1 MAKHGENIRKRRD
14 GRWEG
19 RYIKGRRPD
28 GTALWGYVYSRSYQ
42 NVRKMLLARKAESA
56 YYSLTTE
63 NPTFEE
69 LGRIWLASLND
80 SIKPS
85 TKAHY
90 RYTMERYLFP
100 VFGNAPIKSLD
111 ERRLEQGLSQVFRPH
126 NLQHKPLGRSMARE
140 CLILTR
146 RICKYACHL
155 RMMRPVQLEV
165 ALPQGTPTQ
174 TVPLSEEE
182 QEKVCSFVMRAPTPR
197 KIGLLLGMQ
206 MGLRIGEI
214 CGLQWGDFDF
224 VNETVTIR
232 RTVQRISFE
241 DGHTKVVVQQPKTK
255 TSFRKIPV
263 PSPLIPVLR
272 CLGGELPEN
281 VWVLSGNAEKPV
293 EPRCYRKSIRHYLCD
308 AGVRSVNPHML
319 RHTFASTS
327 LHAGCDVKTLSEL
340 LGHSDTSVTLKR
352 YVHTDLSRMRLEM
365 ERIFGLKSRSPV

>member
-42 NVRKMLLARKAESA
+42 DVRKMLLARKAESA

-100 VFGNAPIKSLD
+100 VVGNAPIKSLD

-174 TVPLSEEE
+174 TVPLLTWVSL
-182 QEKVCSFVMRAPTPR
+182 RAEA
-197 KIGLLLGMQ
+197 L
-206 MGLRIGEI
+206 
-214 CGLQWGDFDF
+214 
-224 VNETVTIR
+224 
-232 RTVQRISFE
+232 
-241 DGHTKVVVQQPKTK
+241 
-255 TSFRKIPV
+255 
-263 PSPLIPVLR
+263 
-272 CLGGELPEN
+272 
-281 VWVLSGNAEKPV
+281 
-293 EPRCYRKSIRHYLCD
+293 
-308 AGVRSVNPHML
+308 
-319 RHTFASTS
+319 
-327 LHAGCDVKTLSEL
+327 
-340 LGHSDTSVTLKR
+340 
-352 YVHTDLSRMRLEM
+352 
-365 ERIFGLKSRSPV
+365 

>member
-42 NVRKMLLARKAESA
+42 DVRKMLLARKAESA
-56 YYSLTTE
+56 YYSLSTE

-140 CLILTR
+140 
-146 RICKYACHL
+146 
-155 RMMRPVQLEV
+155 
-165 ALPQGTPTQ
+165 
-174 TVPLSEEE
+174 
-182 QEKVCSFVMRAPTPR
+182 
-197 KIGLLLGMQ
+197 
-206 MGLRIGEI
+206 
-214 CGLQWGDFDF
+214 
-224 VNETVTIR
+224 
-232 RTVQRISFE
+232 
-241 DGHTKVVVQQPKTK
+241 
-255 TSFRKIPV
+255 
-263 PSPLIPVLR
+263 
-272 CLGGELPEN
+272 
-281 VWVLSGNAEKPV
+281 
-293 EPRCYRKSIRHYLCD
+293 
-308 AGVRSVNPHML
+308 
-319 RHTFASTS
+319 
-327 LHAGCDVKTLSEL
+327 
-340 LGHSDTSVTLKR
+340 
-352 YVHTDLSRMRLEM
+352 
-365 ERIFGLKSRSPV
+365 